1 MKTKKLI
8 CLFIVLLTLFLNGC
22 STKVKESPEAKDGV
36 LDLRNWSFQDDGY
49 ANLNGNWHFYNSV
62 LLSPSELVSTSP
74 SYTYA
79 KVPGISGVDSPS
91 TYRLKILLNKDE
103 KVLGIFISNFQDYK
117 IWFNGVKKDFRRDWI
132 KEDLAVNSINVADFI
147 DIDNGTIEI
156 VVHAYSF
163 NPAKILLGT
172 KEQILDFKYN
182 NFTLSLPIIF
192 IILFMGFYHLIIFLF
207 RRKDKPYLYTAI
219 YSFAAAVY
227 TSCLPKDPP
236 LYFMFPNL
244 NKNTYNLIFVIS
256 TFLILLF
263 IIIYLDA
270 LYPNVMNKKIVFSAK
285 AITIIF
291 ILSVFIIFL
300 INKWSYAGIL
310 VNIYNILFIISSLY
324 VVYFLLKIQR
334 KNKDA
339 LLVLSGL
346 AILFLTDI
354 IDLIYMT
361 DNIYTNLNKFGWLI
375 FITIL
380 SIRLATN
387 FTKTFTKVELLS
399 EKLLILD
406 KLKDDFLVNTAH
418 ELKTPMHGIIGI
430 AESMLN
436 QSGKVSPKDTEN
448 LSLIVSSA
456 RRLTELVNN
465 IMDFAKIKNSDIA
478 LNIKTINLWQIID
491 VVFAVLRPVAREK
504 DLILKNSINDES
516 INVYADENRLFQIMY
531 NLAGNALKFT
541 EKGCITAQAS
551 LKDGFVEISI
561 SDTGIGIPQ
570 NMLEKIFIPFEQV
583 EDVESVS
590 NTGTGLGLSITKKL
604 VELHGGTIW
613 VESCQTKPNNGTK
626 VTFTLKLSL
635 EKSENN
641 QIPKSAVNIQTI
653 DETASA
659 NEGNNKENNRDKSRK
674 DDRANNRANNKE
686 NNTGNKE
693 NEINILVADDEPV
706 NLRILQNM
714 FRKEEY
720 NVITATN
727 GLNAL
732 EAIDG
737 STKPDL
743 AILDVMMP
751 RMSGYDVCRK
761 LREKYQMYDLP
772 ILLVTVKNQPAD
784 ILAGFEAGANDY
796 LTKPFN
802 DKELKARIQNLLE
815 VKKSIS
821 LAVAAEMNFLQA
833 QIKPH
838 FLYNTLNAIMSL
850 IRTDPEKSRELL
862 YELSSFLRETFKFKG
877 IEKSISLKKEIS
889 MVKSYIYIMTARYPT
904 KIQIEYDI
912 DDVDQNVPHLIIQ
925 PIVEN
930 SIKHGI
936 LPKREGGTIFMKVKD
951 MNDHVFVSVE
961 DDGSG
966 IPDELIPVLLNENTK
981 TTGIGLV
988 NVNKRLITFFGTG
1001 LNIES
1006 EVGKG
1011 TRIYFRIPKG
1021 IRI

>member
-1 MKTKKLI
+1 MKNKKIL

-22 STKVKESPEAKDGV
+22 GTKVKVSPEAEDGV
-36 LDLRNWSFQDDGY
+36 LDLRNWNFQDDGY
-49 ANLNGNWHFYNSV
+49 ADLNGNWHFYNSV
-62 LLSPSELVSTSP
+62 LLSPPELESTDV
-74 SYTYA
+74 SYTNA
-79 KVPGISGVDSPS
+79 KVPGIIGVDSPS

-103 KVLGIFISNFQDYK
+103 KVLGLFISNIQDYN
-117 IWFNGVKKDFRRDWI
+117 IWINGVKRDFGKDWI
-132 KEDLAVNSINVADFI
+132 KDDLNVDSINVADFI
-147 DIDNGTIEI
+147 NIDNGTLEI

-163 NPAKILLGT
+163 NPTKILLGT
-172 KEQILDFKYN
+172 KEQILDLKYN
-182 NFTLSLPIIF
+182 NYTASLPIIF

-207 RRKDKPYLYTAI
+207 RKKDKPYLYTAI

-227 TSCLPKDPP
+227 ISCLPKDPP
-236 LYFMFPNL
+236 LYFMFPYL
-244 NKNTYNLIFVIS
+244 SKNVYNLIFVIS

-270 LYPNVMNKKIVFSAK
+270 LYPNVMNKKIVFSAQ
-285 AITIIF
+285 AITTIF
-291 ILSVFIIFL
+291 TLSAFFIFL
-300 INKWSYAGIL
+300 INKWSYAGLL
-310 VNIYNILFIISSLY
+310 VSIYNVLFIISSLY
-324 VVYFLLKIQR
+324 VVYFLLKIQK

-346 AILFLTDI
+346 AILFITDI
-354 IDLIYMT
+354 IDYIYMT

-375 FITIL
+375 FITVL
-380 SIRLATN
+380 SVRLAIN

-430 AESMLN
+430 AESMLDRSS
-436 QSGKVSPKDTEN
+436 QISSKDMEN

-465 IMDFAKIKNSDIA
+465 IMDFAKMKNSDIV
-478 LNIKTINLWQIID
+478 LNIKTINLWQIVD
-491 VVFAVLRPVAREK
+491 VVFAVLRPVAKEK
-504 DLILKNSINDES
+504 GLILKNSINDES

-541 EKGCITAQAS
+541 EEGTITAEAS
-551 LKDGFVEISI
+551 LKDDFVEISVT
-561 SDTGIGIPQ
+561 DTGIGIPE

-583 EDVESVS
+583 EGVESVS

-635 EKSENN
+635 EKSKNN
-641 QIPKSAVNIQTI
+641 QIARTANVQTAI
-653 DETASA
+653 ETAAA
-659 NEGNNKENNRDKSRK
+659 NEGNGMVKSNKNSNGSIV
-674 DDRANNRANNKE
+674 
-686 NNTGNKE
+686 NNTGHKG
-693 NEINILVADDEPV
+693 NEINILVADDEPI

-714 FRKEEY
+714 FSNEKY
-720 NVITATN
+720 NIITATN

-838 FLYNTLNAIMSL
+838 FLYNTLNVIMSL

-889 MVKSYIYIMTARYPT
+889 MVKSYIYIMSARYPT
-904 KIQIEYDI
+904 KIRAEYDI

-951 MNDHVFVSVE
+951 MNDHIFVSVE
-961 DDGSG
+961 DDGSS

-988 NVNKRLITFFGTG
+988 NVNKRLITCFGTG

-1006 EVGKG
+1006 EIGKG

>member
-1 MKTKKLI
+1 MKTKNHIYFFIIILI
-8 CLFIVLLTLFLNGC
+8 SLFLGGC
-22 STKVKESPEAKDGV
+22 STKIKPSPDIKGGIY
-36 LDLRNWSFQDDGY
+36 DLRSWNFQNDGY
-49 ANLNGNWHFYNSV
+49 VSLDGNWQFFDSV
-62 LLSPSELVSTSP
+62 ILSPSELETS
-74 SYTYA
+74 SVLHTYA
-79 KVPGISGVDSPS
+79 KVPSVRGVNSPS
-91 TYRLKILLNKDE
+91 TYRLKILLNNSE
-103 KVLGIFISNFQDYK
+103 KVLGIFVSNFQDYN
-117 IWFNGVKKDFRRDWI
+117 IWINGVNKMPDTDWVKDT
-132 KEDLAVNSINVADFI
+132 LTVNSINIADFI
-147 DIDNGTIEI
+147 DIKSGTVDI
-156 VVHAYSF
+156 VVHAYDF
-163 NPAKILLGT
+163 NPKDILLGT
-172 KEQILDFKYN
+172 KEQILNFKYK

-192 IILFMGFYHLIIFLF
+192 IILFMGFYHLMIFLF
-207 RRKDKPYLYTAI
+207 RRKEKPYLYTAL

-236 LYFMFPNL
+236 LFFLFPNL
-244 NKNTYNLIFVIS
+244 NKNVYNLIFEIN
-256 TFLILLF
+256 TFMVLLF
-263 IIIYLDA
+263 IITYLDA
-270 LYPNVMNKKIVFSAK
+270 LYPNIMHRKIVLSAK
-285 AITIIF
+285 IISMVF
-291 ILSVFIIFL
+291 ISSVFIIYIL
-300 INKWSYAGIL
+300 NKWSYAGIL
-310 VNIYNILFIISSLY
+310 IKTYNIIFVISSLY

-339 LLVLSGL
+339 LLILFGL
-346 AILFLTDI
+346 AILFITDI
-354 IDLIYMT
+354 MDIIYKA
-361 DNIYTNLNKFGWLI
+361 DKVYTNLNKFGWFI

-380 SIRLATN
+380 SVRLAIN
-387 FTKTFTKVELLS
+387 FTKTFTKVEHLS

-430 AESMLN
+430 AESMLDESI
-436 QSGKVSPKDTEN
+436 QKSSKDSEN
-448 LSLIVSSA
+448 LSLIVSCA

-465 IMDFAKIKNSDIA
+465 IMDFAKMKNSDIV
-478 LNIKTINLWQIID
+478 LNLKTINLWQIVD
-491 VVFAVLRPVAREK
+491 LVFAVLRPVSREK
-504 DLILKNSINDES
+504 DLILKNAVNDES

-531 NLAGNALKFT
+531 NLVGNALKFT
-541 EKGCITAQAS
+541 ERGSITAEAS
-551 LKDGFVEISI
+551 VKDGFVEISV
-561 SDTGIGIPQ
+561 SDTGIGIPH
-570 NMLEKIFIPFEQV
+570 NMLEKIFVPFEQV
-583 EDVESVS
+583 QDVESIT

-613 VESCQTKPNNGTK
+613 AESCQTESNSGSKFI
-626 VTFTLKLSL
+626 FTLQLSL

-641 QIPKSAVNIQTI
+641 KFIKSSANIETVM
-653 DETASA
+653 ETAAASVV
-659 NEGNNKENNRDKSRK
+659 NNKNS
-674 DDRANNRANNKE
+674 KE
-686 NNTGNKE
+686 K
-693 NEINILVADDEPV
+693 EINILVADDEPV

-720 NVITATN
+720 NIITATN
-727 GLNAL
+727 GQNAL

-737 STKPDL
+737 STKPDI

-761 LREKYQMYDLP
+761 LREKYEMYDLP

-815 VKKSIS
+815 VKKSID

-838 FLYNTLNAIMSL
+838 FLYNTLNVIMSL

-862 YELSSFLRETFKFKG
+862 FELSSFLRETFKFKG
-877 IEKSISLKKEIS
+877 IEKSISLKKEIN

-904 KIQIEYDI
+904 KILTEYDI

-936 LPKREGGTIFMKVKD
+936 LPKREGGTIFMRVKD
-951 MNDHVFVSVE
+951 MEDHIFVSVE
-961 DDGSG
+961 DDGNG
-966 IPDELIPVLLNENTK
+966 IPNELIPVLLNENTK

-988 NVNKRLITFFGTG
+988 NVNKRLITCFGSG

-1006 EVGKG
+1006 EMGKG
-1011 TRIYFRIPKG
+1011 TKIYFKIPKG
-1021 IRI
+1021 IKI